1 MEIKKTGFGDFLI
14 VLGWIHFGLSI
25 VGGIFLLAEFSYN
38 DVLTMVAI
46 GAGISGCFM
55 GLCIVGFGKIINYL
69 NSINYYASQLNI
81 GKNINGQEEKRSNN
95 SELPDL

>member
-25 VGGIFLLAEFSYN
+25 FGGIFLFAEFSYN
-38 DVLTMVAI
+38 DALTMVAI

-69 NSINYYASQLNI
+69 NSINYYASQFNSE
-81 GKNINGQEEKRSNN
+81 KNVNGQGDKQNN
-95 SELPDL
+95 SSELPNL

>member
-38 DVLTMVAI
+38 DALTLVAI
-46 GAGISGCFM
+46 GIGFAGCFM

-69 NSINYYASQLNI
+69 NSINFYVSQWNREKDSN
-81 GKNINGQEEKRSNN
+81 GQGDKKNISSG
-95 SELPDL
+95 LPDL